1 MIARPVGIVV
11 SDRSSH
17 AGSDPAAICIL
28 RPAPGRGGFAQSVHR
43 SLITVKAGKE
53 KNTGDAAP
61 GETGEP
67 GATPAPLILIV
78 DPDRFRREGMSA
90 ILRKRWPPV
99 TCGFASGYGSAI
111 DQLGSGKWDLVLIE
125 LNIPGRGGLDLL
137 AKIVN
142 DWNIP
147 ALLVSG
153 EPEAIYGMRALRS
166 GSAGYLQRNLPPEEI
181 AEAVAAVLAGG
192 RYVSE
197 QLASRLDPNG
207 SPPAIPFASLS
218 DREFQVLRA
227 IASGQCI
234 KEIASSLSLSAKTVS
249 TYRAR
254 ILMKLHSKTDADL
267 VRYCLEHRLVG
278 AASEPGPEGRL

>member
-1 MIARPVGIVV
+1 M
-11 SDRSSH
+11 
-17 AGSDPAAICIL
+17 
-28 RPAPGRGGFAQSVHR
+28 
-43 SLITVKAGKE
+43 K
-53 KNTGDAAP
+53 TGNEENPDAAAPPDP
-61 GETGEP
+61 GDGD
-67 GATPAPLILIV
+67 GAPAPLVLIV
-78 DPDRFRREGMSA
+78 DPDRFRREGMAA

-99 TCGFASGYGSAI
+99 SCGFASGYGPAL
-111 DQLGSGKWDLVLIE
+111 DQLGKSKWDLALIE
-125 LNIPGRGGLDLL
+125 LNIPGRGGLDLVS
-137 AKIVN
+137 KIVN

-197 QLASRLDPNG
+197 QLAQQLASRLDPNG
-207 SPPAIPFASLS
+207 GSTETPFASLS

-227 IASGQCI
+227 IADGQCI

-267 VRYCLEHRLVG
+267 VRYCLENRLVG
-278 AASEPGPEGRL
+278 IPNGPGAEPGPVGSRTQFD